1 MFFYRMIRILH
12 YILLLFPIITFGQ
25 TVLKGEVSN
34 SGDKEGIHVYNDT
47 FQKYTVTDEN
57 GKFQIAVAVDDII
70 VFSGIQ
76 YELKT
81 VQITEKHVNNG
92 FLNVVLTTK
101 VNELD
106 VVHIGYQLTGS
117 LGIDAKY
124 IETIVPMEIA
134 LTDSFRGLGK
144 YNGVLT
150 PDGQSAIQTNDDG
163 AGGNILGL
171 VGMFIPKKDKV
182 VFPNIIPLK
191 YTRDFLVTYY
201 GGNFFSG
208 HLKIPKVDE
217 ERFVQFTELDNII
230 VVSLR
235 KRNKFELLHRIL
247 ELRTRFEISE

>member
-1 MFFYRMIRILH
+1 MIKTLY
-12 YILLLFPIITFGQ
+12 YILLLFPIVSFGQ
-25 TVLKGEVSN
+25 TILKGNISN
-34 SGDKEGIHVYNDT
+34 SGDKEGIHVYNNT
-47 FQKYTVTDEN
+47 YQSYTVTDEEGN
-57 GKFQIAVAVDDII
+57 FEIPVAVNDTI

-81 VQITEKHVNNG
+81 VLITKKHVDSA
-92 FLNVVLTTK
+92 FLSVKLITK
-101 VNELD
+101 INELD
-106 VVHIGYQLTGS
+106 EVYIGYQLTGN
-117 LGIDAKY
+117 LGVDAKN
-124 IETIVPMEIA
+124 IKTIVPMEIA

-150 PDGQSAIQTNDDG
+150 ADGQSAIQTNDDG

-191 YTRDFLVTYY
+191 YTRDFLVTYF
-201 GGNFFSG
+201 GGDFFSG
-208 HLKIPKVDE
+208 HLKIPKADE
-217 ERFVQFTELDNII
+217 ERFIQFTELDSII